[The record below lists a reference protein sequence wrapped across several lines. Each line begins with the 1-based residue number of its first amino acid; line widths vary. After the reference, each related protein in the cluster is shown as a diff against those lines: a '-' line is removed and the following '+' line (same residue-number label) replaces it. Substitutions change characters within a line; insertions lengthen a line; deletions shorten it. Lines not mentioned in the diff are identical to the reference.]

1 MIAAAALI
9 ALLAAADPGAAGD
22 LGGRPDDSSARALF
36 ERGEVKFNLGNFEGA
51 AADYQAAYE
60 LDHRPALLFN
70 VGQCYRNLENYER
83 ARFFYRR
90 FLTLDPQTPNRRET
104 ESLIDLMSKRLDEQ
118 RAKVDLAARAN
129 EPASGAATPPAF
141 APSLPTLQRT
151 EAPAA
156 DGRGQPVYRRTWFWV
171 GVAGVVAGGVAA
183 GLLLTRDDQHGS
195 LASINVPSA
204 GVTAP

>member
-1 MIAAAALI
+1 MIGVASLI
-9 ALLAAADPGAAGD
+9 VLLAAAGPAVAGDPG
-22 LGGRPDDSSARALF
+22 GRAEDSSARALF
-36 ERGEVKFNLGNFEGA
+36 ERGEVKFNLGNFEAA

-118 RAKVDLAARAN
+118 RARMDIKTDLARAS
-129 EPASGAATPPAF
+129 EPAVGAASPPTF
-141 APSLPTLQRT
+141 APTLQRT
-151 EAPAA
+151 ETQAS
-156 DGRGQPVYRRTWFWV
+156 DGQGRPVYRRTWFWV

-183 GLLLTRDDQHGS
+183 GLLLTRDDPHGS

-204 GVTAP
+204 GGAAP